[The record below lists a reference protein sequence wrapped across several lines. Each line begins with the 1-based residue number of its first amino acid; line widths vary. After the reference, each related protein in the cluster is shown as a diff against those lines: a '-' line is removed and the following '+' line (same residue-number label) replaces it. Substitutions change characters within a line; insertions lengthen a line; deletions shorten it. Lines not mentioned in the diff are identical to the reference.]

1 VHSWRGHQILLK
13 RVITSQL
20 HVDILLVTRFLIP
33 KYFTYENGD
42 QAIEVFLLIMVF
54 KLPSRFRLVFQRF
67 MEVVSED
74 LKPSGAI
81 SVT

>member
-1 VHSWRGHQILLK
+1 MHSWRGHQILLK